1 MSNLIKINNMSPQKQ
16 LLDDPIE
23 LRVIMLRK
31 RITTMRLARRFH
43 VSQRAII
50 GAINHRR
57 SMHKLRARI
66 VRHVE
71 SK

>member
-1 MSNLIKINNMSPQKQ
+1 MPSQKQ

-23 LRVIMLRK
+23 LRVMMLRK
-31 RITTMRLARRFH
+31 RITPVKLAKKFR
-43 VSQRAII
+43 VSDRAIR

-57 SMHKLRARI
+57 SMHKLRAKI
-66 VRHVE
+66 VKHLV